1 MKNQH
6 LEPYEREFIKFLAHQ
21 AKLLIAKQRI
31 DKHETHETDL
41 LVHSP
46 ILENEKV

>member
-1 MKNQH
+1 MKNQN

-31 DKHETHETDL
+31 DKHETNETGSL
-41 LVHSP
+41 AHSQ
-46 ILENEKV
+46 ILESEKE

>member
-21 AKLLIAKQRI
+21 AKLLIDKQRI
-31 DKHETHETDL
+31 DKHETHETG
-41 LVHSP
+41 LVVRSP
-46 ILENEKV
+46 KLESEKE